1 MNLIY
6 LYQKDSVLLDFVFPP
21 VGDQIFQGQVAFDS
35 KHSIYEEWTGGN

>member
-6 LYQKDSVLLDFVFPP
+6 LYQKDSVLLDFVFLS

-35 KHSIYEEWTGGN
+35 KHSIY